1 MLCSALCDPVLILSF
16 PGLSVVSLSLEGDK
30 PASAVPPLA
39 SLPPFCFPCPADESN
54 TGSLQGWAMP
64 GRVRP
69 IDPISNHGQ
78 DEGDPEGDKGD
89 PEGQPFWNAFFVQ
102 LCGFKP
108 APFSLGP
115 TTPSSSSC
123 QPLGRLSRKHM
134 IIKAAIQTWTCPMSW
149 GTGRRGGEEGDS
161 LGLGETAAPQ
171 GYALM

>member
-89 PEGQPFWNAFFVQ
+89 PEGQQDSPSGMPF
-102 LCGFKP
+102 L
-108 APFSLGP
+108 FSYVA
-115 TTPSSSSC
+115 SSLPLSLWAL
-123 QPLGRLSRKHM
+123 QPHPHPPVSL
-134 IIKAAIQTWTCPMSW
+134 W
-149 GTGRRGGEEGDS
+149 GD
-161 LGLGETAAPQ
+161 
-171 GYALM
+171 